1 LADLLVRLYDLPPLA
16 PAVDALDRQGIA
28 VRRALSFERPQVTQ
42 FALEHGSEGWAAEC
56 DAAFARMPL
65 ACFVAVERSAKSV
78 APTPVPVDVSDTL
91 IGFACYEATC
101 RDFFG
106 PQLVHRTSANFATA
120 YNRACAKG
128 YMKSKPLIGVKG
140 ANAKK
145 LFLYNAPNA
154 NVASIY
160 SSGSR
165 TLLEYPFV
173 SEDGKTQ
180 VPSFEELME
189 AIYCAAHGATKQEQE
204 DSGTCLPD

>member
-1 LADLLVRLYDLPPLA
+1 VIGLLPALAA
-16 PAVDALDRQGIA
+16 A
-28 VRRALSFERPQVTQ
+28 STQ
-42 FALEHGSEGWAAEC
+42 CA
-56 DAAFARMPL
+56 
-65 ACFVAVERSAKSV
+65 
-78 APTPVPVDVSDTL
+78 PVDVMLLRKDVP
-91 IGFACYEATC
+91 A
-101 RDFFG
+101 RFG